1 MNPPRQSKAALKS
14 SLQQFVECEN
24 QAPGH
29 PSFRASQSYQ
39 VGGDHYINMG
49 IQPWDAMRAW
59 MSPIEFQGFLRGN
72 AIKYIARF
80 RAKGGVQDLRK
91 AMHYLE
97 TLIVEVER
105 TDPKSPTP
113 NSNPRR

>member
-1 MNPPRQSKAALKS
+1 MSWEVPPQGKAALKS
-14 SLQQFVECEN
+14 SLSKFLDDMGRES
-24 QAPGH
+24 AH
-29 PSFRASQSYQ
+29 PASQSYQ
-39 VGGDHYINMG
+39 VGGDHYINMS

-80 RAKGGVQDLRK
+80 RSKGGVQDLRK

-97 TLIVEVER
+97 TLIAELER
-105 TDPKSPTP
+105 TDPKSPAP

>member
-1 MNPPRQSKAALKS
+1 VNARAPGSSKAALKS
-14 SLQQFVECEN
+14 SLEQFIANED
-24 QAPGH
+24 
-29 PSFRASQSYQ
+29 RAAGQHARSYQ
-39 VGGDHYINMG
+39 IGGDHYLNMG

-59 MSPIEFQGFLRGN
+59 MTPEEFQGFLRGN

-97 TLIVEVER
+97 TLVAELER
-105 TDPKSPTP
+105 TQTNPLAP
-113 NSNPRR
+113 NPNPQE